1 MFSINRRW
9 FMAYQTG
16 LLKAR
21 GHRKGQ
27 NRFWPVAAGQKRQ
40 KLAGCSSLPFPSPP
54 LCCALL
60 CSAHSAIHLSTQQ
73 DCARINKSVQ
83 DPPSLPLFHLGV
95 T

>member
-1 MFSINRRW
+1 MFSINRRR

-16 LLKAR
+16 LPKAR

-40 KLAGCSSLPFPSPP
+40 KLAGYSSLPFPFP
-54 LCCALL
+54 LPLL
-60 CSAHSAIHLSTQQ
+60 CTALQCTQCYSPVHPTRLCKNKQ
-73 DCARINKSVQ
+73 VCAR
-83 DPPSLPLFHLGV
+83 PPSLPLCHFGV